1 MSTYPIPI
9 IISGPSCSG
18 KSTVAKELEKSG
30 DYCVVK
36 AVTTR
41 SPREDDFNYSYIKTK
56 TFKKYED
63 GNELLISATY
73 SDQYYGILKSDYDKV
88 ESTKHPILILTA
100 ESANKLILQKDFEAI
115 WFFIDADDEL
125 LEERYKFRDGYNK
138 AKRKAQKKQN
148 DADRQYSSEA
158 TYVLKSTDNNLESM
172 TKLIVALVDS
182 FRIGGGLSHSIINLM
197 LDCGMLLD
205 NAKKE
210 GVKGASY
217 DLLLGDE
224 YYYDGKIKRLTD
236 SSSFLTIEPYDYAI
250 VSCKERARIPR
261 DVIGKFGLTV
271 GLFCQGII
279 LSNGPQIDPGFNGT
293 LFCLLF
299 NTSNQAVHLKRGMH
313 YATIEFN
320 KLIEPA
326 PPYKGSYQ
334 DKTKIIDYIPANAL
348 HGAINELKKEIEQ
361 LKKESKLMQNVYL
374 AVVGIMFAILS
385 ILLVLR

>member
-1 MSTYPIPI
+1 MSNRPIPI
-9 IISGPSCSG
+9 IISGTSCAG
-18 KSTVAKELEKSG
+18 KSTVARELQKHG
-30 DYCVVK
+30 NYYVVK

-41 SPREDDFNYSYIKTK
+41 APRKDDFNYEYVKPKEFNDYKNDT
-56 TFKKYED
+56 
-63 GNELLISATY
+63 LLVSTNY
-73 SDQYYGILKSDYDKV
+73 LGEYYGILKSEYKKV
-88 ESTKHPILILTA
+88 DSSKHPVLIISA
-100 ESANKLILQKDFEAI
+100 ESANDLVFQKGFEAI

-125 LEERYKFRDGYNK
+125 LEMRYKARGKYDKVDLK
-138 AKRKAQKKQN
+138 AKKKQN
-148 DADRQYSSEA
+148 EKDREYAPKA
-158 TYVLKSTDNNLESM
+158 TYILKSEENNLDSI
-172 TKLIVALVDS
+172 TKLIISLVDT
-182 FRIGGGLSHSIINLM
+182 FHIGGGLSRKIIGLM
-197 LDCGMLLD
+197 IDCGMLLD
-205 NAKKE
+205 NADKK
-210 GVKGASY
+210 GIKGASY

-224 YYYDGKIKRLTD
+224 YYYDGRIKHLTD
-236 SSSFLTIEPYDYAI
+236 TSSFLTIEPYDYAI

-326 PPYKGSYQ
+326 PPYEGNYQ
-334 DKTKIIDYIPANAL
+334 NKTKIIDYIPANAL

-361 LKKESKLMQNVYL
+361 LKKESKLMQNIYL